1 MRKCGDVGQR
11 LQTLNYKM
19 NTFWGLMYSMVII
32 ADSTVIMYL
41 KFAKRIDLKCSYH
54 KEEMVI
60 MWGDGDF
67 N

>member
-1 MRKCGDVGQR
+1 
-11 LQTLNYKM
+11 
-19 NTFWGLMYSMVII
+19 MYSMVII